1 MAIDN
6 LNSRIKEQQKL
17 ERDCVEVDDEIAGLR
32 NAYEQYFMG
41 LERKPPVLRHDALKR
56 RMAKLRNAPLR
67 NTVLKFRIGTLEQ
80 KLKTYERM
88 WDRTLKEME
97 NGTYRRDL
105 AKMRRKREEA
115 ARAAGPQDASA
126 PQRPGEPSPQ
136 QAVTQVPHA
145 APLPPQSTV
154 AVRPGTPPRTPP
166 AGGGNAISEDKVK
179 AIYDAYVT
187 AKRRCQEDTSR
198 LSLDAMAST
207 LRKQVPELLKKHNA
221 KEIDFKVVIK
231 DGKAVLRAVPK

>member
-6 LNSRIKEQQKL
+6 LNSRIKEQQRL
-17 ERDCVEVDDEIAGLR
+17 ERECVEVDDEIAGLR

-41 LERKPPVLRHDALKR
+41 LERRAPALRHDALKR
-56 RMAKLRNAPLR
+56 RLAKLRNAPLR

-88 WDRTLKEME
+88 WERTLKEIE

-105 AKMRRKREEA
+105 AKIRRKREA
-115 ARAAGPQDASA
+115 ARATEAQTSA
-126 PQRPGEPSPQ
+126 AEPSPQ
-136 QAVTQVPHA
+136 EAVTQVPHA

-154 AVRPGTPPRTPP
+154 PVRPGTPASPRAAAPSPTS
-166 AGGGNAISEDKVK
+166 GGAISEAKVK

-198 LSLDAMAST
+198 LSLDAMATT